1 MQTAR
6 DYRACVVLLRQRH
19 WPHADG
25 VALLEHI
32 DECPVR
38 ATLDGGGRHH
48 DHLPQRI
55 DQHANVD
62 ELPWPKLK
70 IVVGKLGSELHCA
83 GGLVDLIV
91 DDRHLAFIEGTLAV
105 RCQGIERQLAFGH
118 PLGELR
124 QVLLRQA
131 EKDRDGPKLRQ
142 NDDPGGLRPAD
153 EIARIDETDAGAAS
167 NRRDDI
173 GVGQDGARVIHRRL
187 IQLDLRF
194 QLRDQRPLRVEL
206 LLVDGVGCCEARITF

>member
-1 MQTAR
+1 MAMTRSWIGVPRQARAWTPFRFLPSACSAGSVGTWPSCRRELSSVFRARGRHLSSLGESGEAGRDHLFAGLKAAR

-19 WPHADG
+19 WPHGDG

-32 DECPVR
+32 DECPAR

-62 ELPWPKLK
+62 EPAPPKLK

-91 DDRHLAFIEGTLAV
+91 DDHHLALIEGTLAV
-105 RCQGIERQLAFGH
+105 RCQG
-118 PLGELR
+118 
-124 QVLLRQA
+124 
-131 EKDRDGPKLRQ
+131 
-142 NDDPGGLRPAD
+142 
-153 EIARIDETDAGAAS
+153 
-167 NRRDDI
+167 
-173 GVGQDGARVIHRRL
+173 
-187 IQLDLRF
+187 
-194 QLRDQRPLRVEL
+194 
-206 LLVDGVGCCEARITF
+206 